1 MEADLSDL
9 CDSRFLLSSDLLE
22 TLDLFSDIRASESL
36 VLCDCEDVLDLVC
49 CKDPL
54 LPVMP
59 AAGNDEGS
67 RIFL

>member
-9 CDSRFLLSSDLLE
+9 CDSRFLLSLDLLE
-22 TLDLFSDIRASESL
+22 TLDLFSDTLVSESL
-36 VLCDCEDVLDLVC
+36 VLCEREDFSDVVC

-67 RIFL
+67 TLIL

>member
-22 TLDLFSDIRASESL
+22 TLDLFSDIRASESF
-36 VLCDCEDVLDLVC
+36 VLCDCEDVSDLVC